1 MSSREEGGEHKH
13 GGDLVVSGS
22 IAALRD
28 LAEPVPPLTDLQRK
42 IITWY
47 NQLATEL
54 AGPRSGDERGPAQ
67 PPSWVKQGPRIDRV
81 EEKGDKGPAFLIE
94 GSGFATT
101 FDVLIDDQSVR
112 GWQVLSHGRLLVPRP
127 PEVRFPIEIVVRTRE
142 GDVLA
147 APAAFE

>member
-1 MSSREEGGEHKH
+1 MGSREESAEHKS

-28 LAEPVPPLTDLQRK
+28 LAEPVPPVTDLQRK

-47 NQLATEL
+47 NQLAAAL

-67 PPSWVKQGPRIDRV
+67 PPSWVKQGPRIDTVAEVRD
-81 EEKGDKGPAFLIE
+81 EGPAFLIE

-101 FDVLIDDQSVR
+101 FDVLIDDQPVH
-112 GWQVLSHGRLLVPRP
+112 GWQVLSHGRLRVPRP
-127 PEVRFPIEIVVRTRE
+127 HETRFPVEIVVRTRE

-147 APAAFE
+147 GLAAFE